1 MRPEGQIPHAVGIVG
16 DLTVRCLARSHG
28 RRCTV
33 DTGEIKGCA
42 RRLRTEDTGE
52 IKDQIIFIYK
62 VVGWLGL
69 W

>member
-1 MRPEGQIPHAVGIVG
+1 MG
-16 DLTVRCLARSHG
+16 DLKVKYLTRLELWETLRSDASHG
-28 RRCTV
+28 V